1 MKTKKISTIRTTY
14 ILLVIL
20 LLSSCKAKETTVE
33 RTQTSDTLI
42 SKSFEYVS
50 KPIETKY
57 TFSIEC
63 DSLGNVK
70 EIQTFESSGLNSAS
84 VKLKNNQ
91 LDLRLITGISERK
104 TDTIYMTKSV
114 DKFKTVDLIR
124 YKTPL
129 WMWLTIISLVLVIIL
144 LLRFR

>member
-1 MKTKKISTIRTTY
+1 MRATY

-20 LLSSCKAKETTVE
+20 LLYSCKAKETTVE

-63 DSLGNVK
+63 DSLGNIK

-84 VKLKNNQ
+84 VKLENNQ
-91 LDLRLITGISERK
+91 LDLRLITGISESK
-104 TDTIYMTKSV
+104 TDTIYRTKFK
-114 DKFKTVDLIR
+114 DKFKTVDLVR

-129 WMWLTIISLVLVIIL
+129 WMWITILLQTLVIIL
-144 LLRFR
+144 LFRFK

>member
-1 MKTKKISTIRTTY
+1 MKATHA
-14 ILLVIL
+14 LLIFFL
-20 LLSSCKAKETTVE
+20 LIGCKAKETTVE

-50 KPIETKY
+50 QPIETNY
-57 TFSIEC
+57 SFSIEC

-70 EIQTFESSGLNSAS
+70 EIKTFESSGLNSAS

-91 LDLRLITGISERK
+91 LDLRLITGMSQSK
-104 TDTIYMTKSV
+104 TDTIYRTQFK
-114 DKFKTVDLIR
+114 DKFKTVDLVR
-124 YKTPL
+124 YKTPI

>member
-1 MKTKKISTIRTTY
+1 MKATHA
-14 ILLVIL
+14 LLIFFL
-20 LLSSCKAKETTVE
+20 LIGCKAKETTVE
-33 RTQTSDTLI
+33 RTRTSDTLI
-42 SKSFEYVS
+42 TKSFEYVS
-50 KPIETKY
+50 QPIETNY

-70 EIQTFESSGLNSAS
+70 EIKTFESSGLNSAS

-91 LDLRLITGISERK
+91 LDLRLITGMSQSK
-104 TDTIYMTKSV
+104 TDTIYRTQFK
-114 DKFKTVDLIR
+114 DKFKTVDLVR

>member
-1 MKTKKISTIRTTY
+1 MKSTQALL
-14 ILLVIL
+14 ILFL
-20 LLSSCKAKETTVE
+20 LLGCKAKETTVE

-63 DSLGNVK
+63 DSMGNVK
-70 EIQTFESSGLNSAS
+70 EIKTFESSGLNSAS
-84 VKLKNNQ
+84 FKLKNNQ
-91 LDLRLITGISERK
+91 LDLRLLTGISQSK
-104 TDTIYMTKSV
+104 TDTIYVSKSV
-114 DKFKTVDLIR
+114 DKFKTVDLVR

-129 WMWLTIISLVLVIIL
+129 WMWLTIISLILLIIL
-144 LLRFR
+144 LLKFR

>member
-1 MKTKKISTIRTTY
+1 MKATHA
-14 ILLVIL
+14 LLIFFL
-20 LLSSCKAKETTVE
+20 LIGCKAKETTVE
-33 RTQTSDTLI
+33 RTRTSDTLI
-42 SKSFEYVS
+42 TKSFEYVS
-50 KPIETKY
+50 QPIETNY
-57 TFSIEC
+57 SFSIEC

-70 EIQTFESSGLNSAS
+70 EIKTFESSGLNSAS

-91 LDLRLITGISERK
+91 LDLRLITGMSQSK
-104 TDTIYMTKSV
+104 TDTIYRTQFK
-114 DKFKTVDLIR
+114 DKFKTVDLVR

>member
-1 MKTKKISTIRTTY
+1 MKATQA
-14 ILLVIL
+14 LLIFFL
-20 LLSSCKAKETTVE
+20 LIGCKTKETTVE

-84 VKLKNNQ
+84 VQLKNNQ
-91 LDLRLITGISERK
+91 LDLRLLTGISQSK
-104 TDTIYMTKSV
+104 TDTIYRTQFK
-114 DKFKTVDLIR
+114 DKFKTVDLVR

-129 WMWLTIISLVLVIIL
+129 WMWLTIISLILLIIL
-144 LLRFR
+144 MLKFR

>member
-1 MKTKKISTIRTTY
+1 MVLLTY
-14 ILLVIL
+14 SNDL
-20 LLSSCKAKETTVE
+20 
-33 RTQTSDTLI
+33 LI
-42 SKSFEYVS
+42 SVSLEYVS

-70 EIQTFESSGLNSAS
+70 EIKTFESSGLNSAS

-91 LDLRLITGISERK
+91 LDLRLLTGISERK

-114 DKFKTVDLIR
+114 DKFKTVDLVR

>member
-1 MKTKKISTIRTTY
+1 MKATQA
-14 ILLVIL
+14 LLML
-20 LLSSCKAKETTVE
+20 LLLLGCKAKETTVE

-84 VKLKNNQ
+84 VQLKNNQ
-91 LDLRLITGISERK
+91 LDLRLLTGISQSK
-104 TDTIYMTKSV
+104 TDTIYRTQFK
-114 DKFKTVDLIR
+114 DKFKTVDLVR

-129 WMWLTIISLVLVIIL
+129 WMWLTSILLILLIIL
-144 LLRFR
+144 MLKFR

>member
-1 MKTKKISTIRTTY
+1 MKATHA
-14 ILLVIL
+14 LLIFFL
-20 LLSSCKAKETTVE
+20 LIGCKAKETTVE
-33 RTQTSDTLI
+33 RKQTSDTLI

-70 EIQTFESSGLNSAS
+70 EIKTFESSGLNSAS

-91 LDLRLITGISERK
+91 LDLKLLTGVSERK

-114 DKFKTVDLIR
+114 DKFKTVDLVR

-129 WMWLTIISLVLVIIL
+129 WMWLTIISLILLIIL
-144 LLRFR
+144 MLRFR

>member
-1 MKTKKISTIRTTY
+1 MKATHA
-14 ILLVIL
+14 LLIFFL
-20 LLSSCKAKETTVE
+20 LIGCKAKETTVE
-33 RTQTSDTLI
+33 RTRTSDTLI
-42 SKSFEYVS
+42 TKSFEYVS
-50 KPIETKY
+50 QPIETNY
-57 TFSIEC
+57 SFSIEC

-70 EIQTFESSGLNSAS
+70 EIKTFESSGLNSAS

-91 LDLRLITGISERK
+91 LDLRLITGMSQSK
-104 TDTIYMTKSV
+104 TDTIYRTQFK

-144 LLRFR
+144 LLKFR

>member
-1 MKTKKISTIRTTY
+1 MKTRKISTIRTTY

-42 SKSFEYVS
+42 NKSFEYVS

-70 EIQTFESSGLNSAS
+70 EIKTFESSGLNSAS
-84 VKLKNNQ
+84 VQLKNNQ
-91 LDLRLITGISERK
+91 LDLRLITGMSERK

-114 DKFKTVDLIR
+114 DKFKTVDLVR

-129 WMWLTIISLVLVIIL
+129 WMWLTIISLILLIIL

>member
-1 MKTKKISTIRTTY
+1 MRTTY

-20 LLSSCKAKETTVE
+20 LLSSCKAKETTVK

-70 EIQTFESSGLNSAS
+70 EIKTFESSGLNSAS

-91 LDLRLITGISERK
+91 LDLRLLTGISERK

-114 DKFKTVDLIR
+114 DKSKTVDLIR

-129 WMWLTIISLVLVIIL
+129 WVWLTIISLILLIIL
-144 LLRFR
+144 MLKFR

>member
-1 MKTKKISTIRTTY
+1 MKTTHA
-14 ILLVIL
+14 LLIFFL
-20 LLSSCKAKETTVE
+20 LIGCKAKETTVE
-33 RTQTSDTLI
+33 RTRTSDTLI
-42 SKSFEYVS
+42 TKSFEYVS
-50 KPIETKY
+50 QPIETNY

-70 EIQTFESSGLNSAS
+70 EIKTFESSGLNSAS
-84 VKLKNNQ
+84 VKLQDNQ
-91 LDLRLITGISERK
+91 LDLRLITGMSQSK
-104 TDTIYMTKSV
+104 TDTIYRTQFK

>member
-1 MKTKKISTIRTTY
+1 MKATHA
-14 ILLVIL
+14 LLIFFL
-20 LLSSCKAKETTVE
+20 LIGCKAKETTVE
-33 RTQTSDTLI
+33 RTRTSDTLI
-42 SKSFEYVS
+42 TKSFEYVS
-50 KPIETKY
+50 QPIETNY

-70 EIQTFESSGLNSAS
+70 EIKTFESSGLNSAS
-84 VKLKNNQ
+84 VKLQDNQ
-91 LDLRLITGISERK
+91 LDLRLITGMSQSK
-104 TDTIYMTKSV
+104 TDTIYRTQFK
-114 DKFKTVDLIR
+114 DKFKTVDLVR

>member
-1 MKTKKISTIRTTY
+1 MKPTHALL
-14 ILLVIL
+14 ILFL
-20 LLSSCKAKETTVE
+20 LIGCKAKETTVE
-33 RTQTSDTLI
+33 RTKTSDTLVT
-42 SKSFEYVS
+42 KSFEYVS

-84 VKLKNNQ
+84 VKLQDNK
-91 LDLRLITGISERK
+91 LDLRLITGMSQSK
-104 TDTIYMTKSV
+104 TDTIYKTKYKDV
-114 DKFKTVDLIR
+114 LKTSDVVR

-129 WMWLTIISLVLVIIL
+129 WMWLIIILQTLVIIL

>member
-1 MKTKKISTIRTTY
+1 MKATQALL
-14 ILLVIL
+14 ILFL
-20 LLSSCKAKETTVE
+20 LLGCKAKETTVE

-84 VKLKNNQ
+84 VQLKNNV
-91 LDLRLITGISERK
+91 LDLRLLTGISQSK
-104 TDTIYMTKSV
+104 TDTIYVSKSV
-114 DKFKTVDLIR
+114 DKFKTVDLVR

-129 WMWLTIISLVLVIIL
+129 WMWLTIISLILLIIL
-144 LLRFR
+144 LLKFR

>member
-1 MKTKKISTIRTTY
+1 MKATQA
-14 ILLVIL
+14 LLIFFL
-20 LLSSCKAKETTVE
+20 LIGCKAKETTVE
-33 RTQTSDTLI
+33 RTRTSDTLI
-42 SKSFEYVS
+42 TKSFEYVS
-50 KPIETKY
+50 QPIETKY

-70 EIQTFESSGLNSAS
+70 EIKTFESSGLNSAS
-84 VKLKNNQ
+84 VQLKNNQ
-91 LDLRLITGISERK
+91 LDLRLITGMSQSK
-104 TDTIYMTKSV
+104 TDTIYRTQFK
-114 DKFKTVDLIR
+114 DKFKTVDLVR

>member
-1 MKTKKISTIRTTY
+1 MVRYKTF
-14 ILLVIL
+14 LLIVL
-20 LLSSCKAKETTVE
+20 LFGCKAKETTVE

-84 VKLKNNQ
+84 VKLQDNQ
-91 LDLRLITGISERK
+91 LDLRLLTGMSQSK
-104 TDTIYMTKSV
+104 TDTIYRTESV
-114 DKFKTVDLIR
+114 DKFKTVDLVR

-129 WMWLTIISLVLVIIL
+129 WMWLTIISLILLIIL
-144 LLRFR
+144 MLRFR

>member
-1 MKTKKISTIRTTY
+1 MKATHA
-14 ILLVIL
+14 LLIFFL
-20 LLSSCKAKETTVE
+20 LIGCKAKETTVE

-70 EIQTFESSGLNSAS
+70 EIKTFESSGLNSAS
-84 VKLKNNQ
+84 VQLKNNQ
-91 LDLRLITGISERK
+91 LDLRLLTGISQSK
-104 TDTIYMTKSV
+104 TDTIYRTQ
-114 DKFKTVDLIR
+114 FKDVLKTSDVVR

-129 WMWLTIISLVLVIIL
+129 WMWLTIISLILLIIL
-144 LLRFR
+144 LLKFR

>member
-1 MKTKKISTIRTTY
+1 MRTTY

-33 RTQTSDTLI
+33 RKQTSDTLI

-50 KPIETKY
+50 QPIETNY
-57 TFSIEC
+57 SFSIEC

-70 EIQTFESSGLNSAS
+70 EIKTFESSGLNSAS

-91 LDLRLITGISERK
+91 LDLRLLTGLSRVK
-104 TDTIYMTKSV
+104 TDTIYKTKYK
-114 DKFKTVDLIR
+114 DKYKTNDVVR

-129 WMWLTIISLVLVIIL
+129 WMWITIILQALIIIL
-144 LLRFR
+144 LLRFK

>member
-1 MKTKKISTIRTTY
+1 MKSTQALL
-14 ILLVIL
+14 ILFL
-20 LLSSCKAKETTVE
+20 LLGCKAKETTVE

-63 DSLGNVK
+63 DSMGNVK
-70 EIQTFESSGLNSAS
+70 EIKTFESSGLNSAS
-84 VKLKNNQ
+84 FKLKNNQ
-91 LDLRLITGISERK
+91 LDLRLLTGISQSK
-104 TDTIYMTKSV
+104 TDTIYVSKSV
-114 DKFKTVDLIR
+114 DKFKTIDLVR

-129 WMWLTIISLVLVIIL
+129 WMWLTIISLILLIIL
-144 LLRFR
+144 LLKFR

>member
-1 MKTKKISTIRTTY
+1 MKATHA
-14 ILLVIL
+14 LLIFFL
-20 LLSSCKAKETTVE
+20 LIGCKAKETTVE

-70 EIQTFESSGLNSAS
+70 EIKTFESSGLNSAS

-91 LDLRLITGISERK
+91 LDLRLITGMSQSK
-104 TDTIYMTKSV
+104 TDTIYKTKYKDV
-114 DKFKTVDLIR
+114 LKTSDVVR

>member
-1 MKTKKISTIRTTY
+1 MKASQA
-14 ILLVIL
+14 LLTLFIVL
-20 LLSSCKAKETTVE
+20 LITFLLFGCKAKETTVE
-33 RTQTSDTLI
+33 RTRTSDTLI
-42 SKSFEYVS
+42 TKSFDYVS
-50 KPIETKY
+50 QPIETNY
-57 TFSIEC
+57 SFSIEC

-70 EIQTFESSGLNSAS
+70 EIKTFESSGLNSAS

-91 LDLRLITGISERK
+91 LDLRLITGMSQSK
-104 TDTIYMTKSV
+104 TDTIYRTQFK
-114 DKFKTVDLIR
+114 DKFKTVDLVR

>member
-1 MKTKKISTIRTTY
+1 MKATQA
-14 ILLVIL
+14 LLIFFL
-20 LLSSCKAKETTVE
+20 IIGCKAKETTVE

-57 TFSIEC
+57 TFSMEC

-70 EIQTFESSGLNSAS
+70 EIKTFESSGLNSAS
-84 VKLKNNQ
+84 VQLKNNQ
-91 LDLRLITGISERK
+91 LDLRLLTGISQSK
-104 TDTIYMTKSV
+104 TDTIYVSKSV
-114 DKFKTVDLIR
+114 DKFKTVDLVR

-129 WMWLTIISLVLVIIL
+129 WMWLTIISLILLIIL
-144 LLRFR
+144 LLKFR

>member
-1 MKTKKISTIRTTY
+1 MKAPHA
-14 ILLVIL
+14 LLIFFL
-20 LLSSCKAKETTVE
+20 LIGCKAKETTVE

-50 KPIETKY
+50 QPIETNY

-70 EIQTFESSGLNSAS
+70 EIKTFESSGLNSAS

-91 LDLRLITGISERK
+91 LDLRLITGMSQSK
-104 TDTIYMTKSV
+104 TDTIYRTQYK
-114 DKFKTVDLIR
+114 DKYKTNDVVR

>member
-1 MKTKKISTIRTTY
+1 MKATQA
-14 ILLVIL
+14 LLIFFL
-20 LLSSCKAKETTVE
+20 LIGCKAKETTVE

-50 KPIETKY
+50 KPIETEY

-70 EIQTFESSGLNSAS
+70 EIKTFESSGLNSAS

-91 LDLRLITGISERK
+91 LDLRLITGMSQSK
-104 TDTIYMTKSV
+104 TDTIYKTKYKDV
-114 DKFKTVDLIR
+114 LKTSDVVR

-129 WMWLTIISLVLVIIL
+129 WMWITIILQTLVIIL

>member
-1 MKTKKISTIRTTY
+1 MKATQA
-14 ILLVIL
+14 LLITFL
-20 LLSSCKAKETTVE
+20 LLGCKAKETTVE

-70 EIQTFESSGLNSAS
+70 EIKTFESSGLNSAS

-91 LDLRLITGISERK
+91 LDLRLLTGMSERK
-104 TDTIYMTKSV
+104 TDTIYRTKFK
-114 DKFKTVDLIR
+114 DKFKTVDLVR

-129 WMWLTIISLVLVIIL
+129 WMWITILLQTLVIIL
-144 LLRFR
+144 LFRFK

>member
-1 MKTKKISTIRTTY
+1 MKSTQALLIFF
-14 ILLVIL
+14 ILIG
-20 LLSSCKAKETTVE
+20 CKAKETTVE

-63 DSLGNVK
+63 DSMGNVK
-70 EIQTFESSGLNSAS
+70 EIKTFESSGLNSAS
-84 VKLKNNQ
+84 VQLKNNQ
-91 LDLRLITGISERK
+91 LDLRLLTGISQSK
-104 TDTIYMTKSV
+104 TDTIYVSKSV
-114 DKFKTVDLIR
+114 DKFKTIDLVR

-129 WMWLTIISLVLVIIL
+129 WMWLTIISLILLIIL
-144 LLRFR
+144 LLKFR

>member
-1 MKTKKISTIRTTY
+1 MRTTY

-50 KPIETKY
+50 QPIETKY

-70 EIQTFESSGLNSAS
+70 EIKTFESSGLNSAS
-84 VKLKNNQ
+84 VQLKNNQ
-91 LDLRLITGISERK
+91 LDLRLITGMSQSK
-104 TDTIYMTKSV
+104 TDTIYKTKYKDV
-114 DKFKTVDLIR
+114 LKTSDVVR

-129 WMWLTIISLVLVIIL
+129 WMWITIILQTLVIIL
-144 LLRFR
+144 LFRFK

>member
-1 MKTKKISTIRTTY
+1 MKATQA
-14 ILLVIL
+14 LLML
-20 LLSSCKAKETTVE
+20 LLLLGCKAKETTVE

-84 VKLKNNQ
+84 VQLKNNQ
-91 LDLRLITGISERK
+91 LDLRLLTGISQSK
-104 TDTIYMTKSV
+104 TDTIYRTQFK
-114 DKFKTVDLIR
+114 DKFKTVDLVR

-129 WMWLTIISLVLVIIL
+129 WMWLTIILLILLIIL
-144 LLRFR
+144 MLKFR

>member
-1 MKTKKISTIRTTY
+1 MKATQA
-14 ILLVIL
+14 LLIFFL
-20 LLSSCKAKETTVE
+20 LIGCKAKETTVE

-50 KPIETKY
+50 QPIETNY
-57 TFSIEC
+57 SFSIEC

-70 EIQTFESSGLNSAS
+70 EIKTFESSGLNSAS

-91 LDLRLITGISERK
+91 LDLRLITGMSQSK
-104 TDTIYMTKSV
+104 VDTIYKTKYKDV
-114 DKFKTVDLIR
+114 LKTSDVVR

-129 WMWLTIISLVLVIIL
+129 WMWITIILQTLVIIL
-144 LLRFR
+144 LFRFK

>member
-1 MKTKKISTIRTTY
+1 MRTTY

-84 VKLKNNQ
+84 VQLKNNV
-91 LDLRLITGISERK
+91 LDLRLLTGISERK

-129 WMWLTIISLVLVIIL
+129 WMWITIILQTLVIIL